1 MSFSEWVLMIS
12 LYLIVT
18 PLAIALGNGLGDW
31 AIYLRDKKGW
41 GKILPDEDDT
51 SPEKVKVVNEEEEDR
66 K

>member
-1 MSFSEWVLMIS
+1 MSFLEWVLVIF
-12 LYLIVT
+12 LYIIVT
-18 PLAIALGNGLGDW
+18 PLAIVLSRSLADL